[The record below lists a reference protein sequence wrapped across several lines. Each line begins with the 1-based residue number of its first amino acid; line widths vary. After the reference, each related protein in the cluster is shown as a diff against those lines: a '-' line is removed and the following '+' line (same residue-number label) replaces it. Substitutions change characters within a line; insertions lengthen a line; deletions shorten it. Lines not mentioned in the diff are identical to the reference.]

1 MKFLLVVIIGVLL
14 WNNNEARKVTADS
27 LNNIADIIEPDT
39 TKNQSIGERIDS
51 FLDWTSQSLDDYKSI
66 THFTLI
72 LPQLM
77 TKQAIIKA
85 LDLCENGNQMLQFIE
100 GLNDYQNEVIQSDAV
115 SFSGEPVTFWIYW
128 KGAQNA
134 PFLCHIDKDYAF
146 FILKKVF

>member
-1 MKFLLVVIIGVLL
+1 
-14 WNNNEARKVTADS
+14 
-27 LNNIADIIEPDT
+27 
-39 TKNQSIGERIDS
+39 
-51 FLDWTSQSLDDYKSI
+51 
-66 THFTLI
+66 
-72 LPQLM
+72 M
-77 TKQAIIKA
+77 TKEAIINA